1 MRVSSFF
8 NKINLLKENFKD
20 ISITTDVICG
30 FPTETDND
38 FDITYNFLKD
48 NKFARLHVFPYSKR
62 QGTKAFNMKQVY
74 KNGQAKIRTD
84 KLLELNK
91 ILETNYFNKFKNT
104 IRKAVSLRGNKA
116 LTDNYLTIEKV
127 PKQKGIFEVEIK

>member
-1 MRVSSFF
+1 
-8 NKINLLKENFKD
+8 
-20 ISITTDVICG
+20 
-30 FPTETDND
+30 
-38 FDITYNFLKD
+38 
-48 NKFARLHVFPYSKR
+48 
-62 QGTKAFNMKQVY
+62 MKQVY

-116 LTDNYLTIEKV
+116 LTDNYLTIENV

>member
-1 MRVSSFF
+1 
-8 NKINLLKENFKD
+8 
-20 ISITTDVICG
+20 
-30 FPTETDND
+30 
-38 FDITYNFLKD
+38 
-48 NKFARLHVFPYSKR
+48 
-62 QGTKAFNMKQVY
+62 MKQVY

-104 IRKAVSLRGNKA
+104 TRKAVSLRGNKA
-116 LTDNYLTIEKV
+116 LTDNYLTIENV